1 MSTFNDIARALAL
14 VSIFVVL
21 VVTEKGDILTG
32 SDMGWDIATGGDP
45 ITPQFP
51 GEDEIIQQQREK
63 AEFDRAVAENK
74 AKAEAE
80 AAAQRAYAARV
91 PDPIYQPQG
100 GGGGGGGGQT
110 TQESADRAGGSSYSS
125 PFKKG
130 GRIDKALGG
139 RSRDI

>member
-1 MSTFNDIARALAL
+1 M
-14 VSIFVVL
+14 
-21 VVTEKGDILTG
+21 
-32 SDMGWDIATGGDP
+32 
-45 ITPQFP
+45 
-51 GEDEIIQQQREK
+51 
-63 AEFDRAVAENK
+63 AENK